1 MNEQSIVIILQY
13 FIEKRQY
20 FVCSNNKNLI
30 HCKKYLK
37 NIYNFWR
44 EGQPMKKIFIVFLLL
59 ILFLTGIFIWSRP
72 KEEFVFKIEQTPVY
86 KEEFSYYLQQEKNNL
101 FVKYNITSVEK
112 VTEDAMK
119 EAREAALNKCIED
132 KSILILAK
140 EKGLINEISQEAINW
155 SWKNFV
161 GARKKTVEAGG
172 IVYGPVEMEYSDY
185 RRYLVS
191 NLKIQIMDVYLK
203 ENPISDSEI
212 EKFYEDNKKEVFQQ
226 SLQLCM
232 NVISIDSQED
242 EKASTEELLEYI
254 TQIKSGSDIKDVELR
269 NETKAQREEYRTDE
283 LSSKGY
289 LNTISPLLEA
299 CTDLQVGDVSDV
311 RFDSSFGY
319 FIVQLSDVKEG
330 RVMELEEVRNRISDI
345 LITEE
350 FEQYVKDR
358 VDNFTIDMNSEL
370 FDRMHIN

>member
-1 MNEQSIVIILQY
+1 M
-13 FIEKRQY
+13 
-20 FVCSNNKNLI
+20 
-30 HCKKYLK
+30 
-37 NIYNFWR
+37 
-44 EGQPMKKIFIVFLLL
+44 
-59 ILFLTGIFIWSRP
+59 
-72 KEEFVFKIEQTPVY
+72 EFVFKIEQTPVY

-161 GARKKTVEAGG
+161 GERKKTVEAGG

>member
-1 MNEQSIVIILQY
+1 
-13 FIEKRQY
+13 
-20 FVCSNNKNLI
+20 
-30 HCKKYLK
+30 
-37 NIYNFWR
+37 
-44 EGQPMKKIFIVFLLL
+44 
-59 ILFLTGIFIWSRP
+59 
-72 KEEFVFKIEQTPVY
+72 
-86 KEEFSYYLQQEKNNL
+86 
-101 FVKYNITSVEK
+101 
-112 VTEDAMK
+112 
-119 EAREAALNKCIED
+119 
-132 KSILILAK
+132 
-140 EKGLINEISQEAINW
+140 
-155 SWKNFV
+155 
-161 GARKKTVEAGG
+161 
-172 IVYGPVEMEYSDY
+172 
-185 RRYLVS
+185 
-191 NLKIQIMDVYLK
+191 MDVYLK